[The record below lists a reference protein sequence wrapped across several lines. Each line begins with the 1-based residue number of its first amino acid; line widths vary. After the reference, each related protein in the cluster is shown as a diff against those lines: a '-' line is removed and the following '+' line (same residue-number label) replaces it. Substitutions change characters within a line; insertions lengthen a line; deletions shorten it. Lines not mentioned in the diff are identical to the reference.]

1 MSKKKELKTDKAI
14 LSKKSLIEKLDAY
27 FNKNENKLAIFS
39 VILSAI
45 TCILLFDIKV
55 SLSGDDCDYI
65 IAAGEFWKNF
75 TYPGHHGPLYPIIL
89 SPFVGIFGINLLL
102 LKTLSTIF
110 IVASLWFFYKSF
122 QRVIPAIIL
131 IPTMILISINPY
143 VMFFSSY
150 TYSEPL
156 FLFFQ
161 ALFFYF
167 FSKYYW
173 KSDQEYDIKKDWKKY
188 LILVFI
194 IMGMGLTRT
203 IGFCAIGVVI
213 IYLIIA
219 HRWKDL
225 AYTASIFTII
235 FCLFYFAKPVIWP
248 DSSSVQSFETLFAK
262 NPYNPTLGTE
272 DFSGFANRI
281 IQNSHIYFSNY
292 LYKYFGF
299 RSSIDAPLNDI
310 PILSILT
317 YILYIICLISV
328 IKKNKPLLFVGLYS
342 GALIFSTFILLH
354 KTWGQDRM
362 IMIFYPYIL
371 LFLIGGF
378 YFLFY
383 KKTFSKL
390 SNFFLLIIIS
400 LLIGTGIHAKN
411 RIGRNLP
418 VLQQNILGDD
428 LYGLTPDW
436 ENFIK
441 MSRWANDNLDKNA
454 VIASRKPSISH
465 VYTGRNFH
473 GIFNVPNLNVDE
485 VINRRQQLETEGK
498 ETYFVIEMTPNN
510 YILNDLDPFMHYAF
524 TTKNGGSFFINN
536 KKIESA
542 LLYKIDK
549 SLITDSLI
557 SFLNTNNLNYT
568 FDYNPFLDQYIEDK
582 NLLYQI
588 VDPDLILKQLIDN
601 NVRYLILAKIRVYT
615 TQNTGYFVNT
625 LHQYISFIQIKY
637 PGRFNLIHTI
647 GKDENC
653 ELVEFIGE

>member
-1 MSKKKELKTDKAI
+1 MT
-14 LSKKSLIEKLDAY
+14 LIEKTEK
-27 FNKNENKLAIFS
+27 FISNNEKMFVGLSLILAT
-39 VILSAI
+39 I
-45 TCILLFDIKV
+45 TSILLFDIKV

-342 GALIFSTFILLH
+342 GVLIFLTFILLH

-418 VLQQNILGDD
+418 ILQQNILGDD

-436 ENFIK
+436 ENFVK
-441 MSRWANDNLDKNA
+441 MSQWANDNLDKNA
-454 VIASRKPSISH
+454 VIASRKPTISY
-465 VYTGRNFH
+465 VYTGRNFY
-473 GIFNVPNLNVDE
+473 GIYSVPRVTINDVIDSQSQEEKAKNEFLVVEHSLN
-485 VINRRQQLETEGK
+485 
-498 ETYFVIEMTPNN
+498 NN
-510 YILNDLDPFMHYAF
+510 AIKSLSPTLQHVFITKSGGPFL
-524 TTKNGGSFFINN
+524 INN
-536 KKIESA
+536 KKFNTA
-542 LLYKIDK
+542 LIYKIEK
-549 SLITDSLI
+549 SLVTEELI
-557 SFLNTNNLNYT
+557 NFLNENNLNYT
-568 FDYNPFLDQYIEDK
+568 FDSDAFLRQYIEDK
-582 NLLYQI
+582 SNLHEI
-588 VDPDLILKQLIDN
+588 ADPDIMLKELKDN
-601 NVRYLILAKIRVYT
+601 NVKYFVLAQIRVYT
-615 TQNTGYFVNT
+615 SQNTGVYINT
-625 LHQYISFIQIKY
+625 IHQYISYILLKY
-637 PGRFNLIHTI
+637 PNSFNLIHTI
-647 GKDENC
+647 GKDEIC
-653 ELVEFIGE
+653 ELAEYIGE